1 MKETEANMR
10 NLKRFLAMAL
20 TMLMLVTSLSI
31 VTSAKFEDVTDF
43 QNEIAVL
50 AKLGVIKGKADGT
63 FGFDEPVTR
72 RQTALF
78 FARATTG
85 KVDDALH
92 WQSKVNTTPFKDLD
106 AENDYYGAI
115 SYCHNNGIVK
125 GRSTTEFA
133 PNDNIIFKEAITMA
147 VRALGYK
154 GADMDA
160 GYPWSYYSKAVT
172 LGLDKG
178 IEDVDPEDV
187 VTRGVMAKLIYNMM
201 FATNSEGT
209 TIAAKAFGSDVKTTV
224 LVLVAA
230 KGKTLVKNLDTSVE
244 SNPKLAAFVELN
256 DDGTFNYDKVY
267 HFDWATFAELAYGE
281 GNEEK
286 AVDHVGYSYTVV
298 TLDNLK
304 SLVTVS
310 ENPVKKLTSADY
322 VGDGKLEGTE
332 YELVQKWSS
341 VFNIDATKTGKEELI
356 QYNTAFHDGKSK
368 LDKAAGKVY
377 YGGYYYVVDK
387 DNNILAEDG
396 RVLLYY
402 YESIDKEKIV
412 ELGSTIFPYY
422 YNVGNLYYPAILPAN
437 TRYPGAATV
446 EQLELP
452 KAPITYNSN
461 KNGTYAKNVSAYA
474 DTIVFDDNND
484 GVYDRAYYTY
494 YTFGKYTT
502 EKDGDDTYHYVTIG
516 AYGTKFTHKNIT
528 VNDLTGEL
536 KNGAYVLWA
545 YDAVNDSLTVKKVFG
560 ADNIKTGYVTGV
572 DFVNKTITI
581 SNSLYNFG
589 IKVGTTETLKYGVSN
604 LPGATATHAGNKV
617 AYYDADKS
625 SSAATAES
633 LIGVSYSLLYKSVNF
648 IVDDEHDD
656 KVIAVIDI
664 KSASNPL
671 VVTAVDTTYNVGGYV
686 TANVIDA
693 SGAAKVITI
702 SRINGYPA
710 LNYFFIRNQVA
721 PFDVGDLIKGAV
733 QEDGTWIVE
742 TGEFTTDPEDDIDV
756 TFYNGY
762 GYADNKLFIKPD
774 GSKLVVVVAYL
785 DATNKVTKFEVANGI
800 PAYGATLK
808 IADDDR
814 YFATTNS
821 DGIGVGYLYI
831 VTSATTSKFNT
842 AWNVTDGTYTGLVT
856 DVIYVNSV
864 NSSSGN
870 VYYVTY
876 KSIINATSTTEV
888 VYSTS
893 EIKAGSYYKVSKST
907 QNGTTVTT
915 VSGEAT
921 MTSAYLKAYSTYTY
935 TLCDETGT
943 VLANQP
949 AYTNGKEVK
958 VYDWRKAQNFDTTLD
973 TPKTNVI
980 YKVKFVADAAKFAGN
995 KFVFVVEDVI
1005 DLAYTPKKVITGVTL
1020 NTLNLRAGETVAV
1033 EEIKATKD
1041 GEAVTYGI
1049 DSDEYKN
1056 ATFLWYKVDIE
1067 GKVDTTTPVS
1077 TTSSYTTTKND
1088 VGYSFKVV
1096 VLLNDHTIKEN
1107 TATTNPVLLPALTGM
1122 TVVDANNNNAVPDTD
1137 IAADTV
1143 LTVLKDNIT
1152 ATAAIGSETIN
1163 YTWTVKNGTTTT
1175 VKNEATYTVEVGD
1188 EITLTVTVDG
1198 YTGTMT
1204 WSGKAATNSN

>member
-50 AKLGVIKGKADGT
+50 AQLGVIKGKADGT

-133 PNDNIIFKEAITMA
+133 PNDNITFKEAITMA

-178 IEDVDPEDV
+178 IEDVGLDDV

-209 TIAAKAFGSDVKTTV
+209 TIAAKAFGSAVKTTV

-244 SNPKLAAFVELN
+244 SNSKLAAFVELN

-310 ENPVKKLTSADY
+310 ENPVKKLTSAEY

-341 VFNIDATKTGKEELI
+341 VFNIGATKTGKEELI

-368 LDKAAGKVY
+368 LANAAGKVY
-377 YGGYYYVVDK
+377 YGGYYYVVDGK
-387 DNNILAEDG
+387 NNILAEDG
-396 RVLLYY
+396 RVLLHY

-446 EQLELP
+446 EQYELP

-484 GVYDRAYYTY
+484 GVFDRAYFTAYV
-494 YTFGKYTT
+494 FGKL
-502 EKDGDDTYHYVTIG
+502 KVQDDDTGDGKLDYYFHIG
-516 AYGTKFTHKNIT
+516 ANGGNKYNVRGADKVIN
-528 VNDLTGEL
+528 LTDVEL
-536 KNGAYVLWA
+536 KKDTTYYVLWA
-545 YDAVNDSLTVKKVFG
+545 YDAVNETVTVKKVY
-560 ADNIKTGYVTGV
+560 DEVKYGYVVAV
-572 DFVNKTITI
+572 DVVNDTITFAN
-581 SNSLYNFG
+581 NSWFG
-589 IKVGTTETLKYGVSN
+589 IGVGNLETIKYGVPK
-604 LPGATATHAGNKV
+604 LPGATNTNNDLSINDNGDGELKTEALV
-617 AYYDADKS
+617 
-625 SSAATAES
+625 
-633 LIGVSYSLLYKSVNF
+633 GVNYSLLNKYVSY
-648 IVDDEHDD
+648 IVDEENDGRI
-656 KVIAVIDI
+656 IAVLGAKDA
-664 KSASNPL
+664 KTPL
-671 VVTAVDTTYNVGGYV
+671 VVTSVVTPYNIGGNFR
-686 TANVIDA
+686 ASVIDNTGKA
-693 SGAAKVITI
+693 QIITI
-702 SRINGYPA
+702 SRINDIPA
-710 LNYFFIRNQVA
+710 VNYFLNVPIKA
-721 PFDVGDLIKGAV
+721 GDVILGAK
-733 QEDGTWIVE
+733 QDDGTWMVTTGQSSVGAKAVE
-742 TGEFTTDPEDDIDV
+742 L
-756 TFYNGY
+756 TFINGY
-762 GYADNKLFIKPD
+762 GYDKAGDVFIKD
-774 GSKLVVVVAYL
+774 DNSRLVIVVAYI
-785 DATNKVTKFEVANGI
+785 DDKDGDGVQDEDDEIVYYEVATGI
-800 PAYGATLK
+800 PAKGATLTIK
-808 IADDDR
+808 QTDD
-814 YFATTNS
+814 YYIE
-821 DGIGVGYLYI
+821 DGKKGFLYI
-831 VTSATTSKFNT
+831 KTYFKPEDVITSKFD
-842 AWNVTDGTYTGLVT
+842 ARWNFTKVYTTGAVS
-856 DVIYVNSV
+856 DVYYISSV
-864 NSSSGN
+864 NSFSGN
-870 VYYVTY
+870 TYYVNY
-876 KSIINATSTTEV
+876 LSIINANSGSAVVYNATGNKIEKGKFYEVTKITQGDTTEIYISKEADMAKDKTLSAFTKYSFTV
-888 VYSTS
+888 V
-893 EIKAGSYYKVSKST
+893 
-907 QNGTTVTT
+907 
-915 VSGEAT
+915 GEPVQ
-921 MTSAYLKAYSTYTY
+921 Y
-935 TLCDETGT
+935 
-943 VLANQP
+943 V
-949 AYTNGKEVK
+949 GKEVK
-958 VYDWRKAQNFDTTLD
+958 VYDWTSSTKNFDKEISSLNKD
-973 TPKTNVI
+973 KI
-980 YKVKFVADAAKFAGN
+980 YKV
-995 KFVFVVEDVI
+995 
-1005 DLAYTPKKVITGVTL
+1005 
-1020 NTLNLRAGETVAV
+1020 
-1033 EEIKATKD
+1033 
-1041 GEAVTYGI
+1041 TY
-1049 DSDEYKN
+1049 YKN
-1056 ATFLWYKVDIE
+1056 ADAISG
-1067 GKVDTTTPVS
+1067 GK
-1077 TTSSYTTTKND
+1077 
-1088 VGYSFKVV
+1088 V
-1096 VLLNDHTIKEN
+1096 VLL
-1107 TATTNPVLLPALTGM
+1107 V
-1122 TVVDANNNNAVPDTD
+1122 TD
-1137 IAADTV
+1137 IIDKADLPPVYDYT
-1143 LTVLKDNIT
+1143 LTVGRVMVPASSKNVVRVYNPTITGPDDETFTPKPADLTIEVLYYDTTGKKLFEGVASASRHEKDDEMYFRISDFEAFGET
-1152 ATAAIGSETIN
+1152 EDGYPYKVKLDGS
-1163 YTWTVKNGTTTT
+1163 YLVR
-1175 VKNEATYTVEVGD
+1175 
-1188 EITLTVTVDG
+1188 ITLTYKDKDGKTSKPVTLDPVLV
-1198 YTGTMT
+1198 
-1204 WSGKAATNSN
+1204 NFE

>member
-1 MKETEANMR
+1 MR

-50 AKLGVIKGKADGT
+50 AQLGVIKGKADGT

-133 PNDNIIFKEAITMA
+133 PNDNITFKEAITMA

-178 IEDVDPEDV
+178 IEDVGLDDV

-310 ENPVKKLTSADY
+310 ENPVKKLTSAEY

-368 LDKAAGKVY
+368 LDNAAGKVY
-377 YGGYYYVVDK
+377 YGGYYYVVDGN
-387 DNNILAEDG
+387 NNILAEDG
-396 RVLLYY
+396 SVLLYY
-402 YESIDKEKIV
+402 YESIDEEV
-412 ELGSTIFPYY
+412 EQGSTIFPYY
-422 YNVGNLYYPAILPAN
+422 RKIGNRYYPAILPAN

-484 GVYDRAYYTY
+484 GVFDRAYFTAYV
-494 YTFGKYTT
+494 FGKL
-502 EKDGDDTYHYVTIG
+502 KVQDDDTGDGKLDYYFYIG
-516 AYGTKFTHKNIT
+516 AYGDKKYN
-528 VNDLTGEL
+528 VNKIINLTDVEL
-536 KNGAYVLWA
+536 KKDTTYYVLWA
-545 YDAVNDSLTVKKVFG
+545 YDAVNETVTVKKVY
-560 ADNIKTGYVTGV
+560 DEVKYGYVVAV
-572 DFVNKTITI
+572 DVVNDTITFAN
-581 SNSLYNFG
+581 NSWFG
-589 IKVGTTETLKYGVSN
+589 IGVGNLETIKYGVSK
-604 LPGATATHAGNKV
+604 LPGATNTNNDLSIKDDGDGELKTEV
-617 AYYDADKS
+617 
-625 SSAATAES
+625 
-633 LIGVSYSLLYKSVNF
+633 LVGVDYSLLNKYVSY
-648 IVDDEHDD
+648 IVDEENDGRI
-656 KVIAVIDI
+656 IAVFGAKDA
-664 KSASNPL
+664 KTPL
-671 VVTAVDTTYNVGGYV
+671 VVTSVVTPYNIGGNIR
-686 TANVIDA
+686 ASVIDNTGKA
-693 SGAAKVITI
+693 QIITI
-702 SRINGYPA
+702 SRINDIPA
-710 LNYFFIRNQVA
+710 VSYFLNVPIVA
-721 PFDVGDLIKGAV
+721 GNVILGAK
-733 QEDGTWIVE
+733 QDDGTWMVTTGQDLRSVSAE
-742 TGEFTTDPEDDIDV
+742 TV
-756 TFYNGY
+756 LTFYNGY
-762 GYADNKLFIKPD
+762 GYKANGNVFIKHD
-774 GSKLVVVVAYL
+774 NSRLVIVVAYK
-785 DATNKVTKFEVANGI
+785 DTGGNIKYYEVATGI
-800 PAYGATLK
+800 PAKGATLTIK
-808 IADDDR
+808 QDDE
-814 YFATTNS
+814 YYIE
-821 DGIGVGYLYI
+821 DGNKGFLYI
-831 VTSATTSKFNT
+831 KTTIPANAQNPSKFG
-842 AWNVTDGTYTGLVT
+842 AGWNVTKVYTTGAVS
-856 DVIYVNSV
+856 DVYYISSV
-864 NSSSGN
+864 NSFSGN
-870 VYYVTY
+870 TYYVNY
-876 KSIINATSTTEV
+876 LSIINANSGSAVVYNATGNKIEKGKFYEVTKITQGNTTEI
-888 VYSTS
+888 Y
-893 EIKAGSYYKVSKST
+893 VSKVADMEEDKTLSAFT
-907 QNGTTVTT
+907 KYSFTVE
-915 VSGEAT
+915 GEPVK
-921 MTSAYLKAYSTYTY
+921 Y
-935 TLCDETGT
+935 
-943 VLANQP
+943 V
-949 AYTNGKEVK
+949 GKEVK
-958 VYDWRKAQNFDTTLD
+958 VYDWTSSTKNFDKEISELESDKTYTVTYYKNFDAINGGKVVLLATEIKEEVTGKAITSVELD
-973 TPKTNVI
+973 AEANPKV
-980 YKVKFVADAAKFAGN
+980 G
-995 KFVFVVEDVI
+995 
-1005 DLAYTPKKVITGVTL
+1005 
-1020 NTLNLRAGETVAV
+1020 
-1033 EEIKATKD
+1033 EEIKVTKITTLED
-1041 GEAVTYGI
+1041 GVPKTYAVDENGNAPDFFANVTFVWYYGDQRANNQSGKGANYSTFVVYPVHV
-1049 DSDEYKN
+1049 DSK
-1056 ATFLWYKVDIE
+1056 I
-1067 GKVDTTTPVS
+1067 
-1077 TTSSYTTTKND
+1077 
-1088 VGYSFKVV
+1088 KVV
-1096 VLLNDHTIKEN
+1096 VYIDDYTPNVPTSAN
-1107 TATTNPVLLPALTGM
+1107 TAETVGIVLPAG
-1122 TVVDANNNNAVPDTD
+1122 NQ
-1137 IAADTV
+1137 
-1143 LTVLKDNIT
+1143 
-1152 ATAAIGSETIN
+1152 
-1163 YTWTVKNGTTTT
+1163 
-1175 VKNEATYTVEVGD
+1175 
-1188 EITLTVTVDG
+1188 
-1198 YTGTMT
+1198 
-1204 WSGKAATNSN
+1204 

>member
-1 MKETEANMR
+1 MR

-50 AKLGVIKGKADGT
+50 AQLGVIKGKADGT

-133 PNDNIIFKEAITMA
+133 PNDNITFKEAITMA

-178 IEDVDPEDV
+178 IEDVGLDDV

-209 TIAAKAFGSDVKTTV
+209 TIAAKAFGSAVKTTV

-244 SNPKLAAFVELN
+244 SNSKLAAFVELN

-341 VFNIDATKTGKEELI
+341 VFNIGATKTGKEELI

-368 LDKAAGKVY
+368 LADAVRKVY

-396 RVLLYY
+396 SVLLYY

-422 YNVGNLYYPAILPAN
+422 YNVGKLYYPAILPAN

-484 GVYDRAYYTY
+484 GVFDRAYFTAYV
-494 YTFGKYTT
+494 FGKL
-502 EKDGDDTYHYVTIG
+502 KVQDDDTGDGKLDYYFYIG
-516 AYGTKFTHKNIT
+516 ANGDKYTNVRGADKVIN
-528 VNDLTGEL
+528 LTDVEL
-536 KNGAYVLWA
+536 KKDTTYYVLWA
-545 YDAVNDSLTVKKVFG
+545 HDAVNETVTVKKVY
-560 ADNIKTGYVTGV
+560 DEVKYGYVVAV
-572 DFVNKTITI
+572 DVVNDTITFANT
-581 SNSLYNFG
+581 SWFG
-589 IKVGTTETLKYGVSN
+589 IGVGNLETIKYGVSK
-604 LPGATATHAGNKV
+604 LPGATNTNKDLSIKDDGDGELKTEALV
-617 AYYDADKS
+617 
-625 SSAATAES
+625 
-633 LIGVSYSLLYKSVNF
+633 GVNYSLLNKYVSY
-648 IVDDEHDD
+648 IVDEENDGRI
-656 KVIAVIDI
+656 IAVLGAKDA
-664 KSASNPL
+664 KTPL
-671 VVTAVDTTYNVGGYV
+671 VVTSVVTPYNIGGNFR
-686 TANVIDA
+686 ASVIDNTGKA
-693 SGAAKVITI
+693 QIITI
-702 SRINGYPA
+702 SRINDIPA
-710 LNYFFIRNQVA
+710 VNYFLNVPIKA
-721 PFDVGDLIKGAV
+721 GDVILGAK
-733 QEDGTWIVE
+733 QDDGTWMVTTGQDLRSVSAE
-742 TGEFTTDPEDDIDV
+742 TV
-756 TFYNGY
+756 LTFINGY
-762 GYADNKLFIKPD
+762 GYKADGNPFIKHD
-774 GSKLVVVVAYL
+774 NSRLVIVVAYI
-785 DATNKVTKFEVANGI
+785 DDGEIEYYEVATGI
-800 PAYGATLK
+800 PAKGATLTIK
-808 IADDDR
+808 QTDD
-814 YFATTNS
+814 YYIE
-821 DGIGVGYLYI
+821 DGDKGFLYI
-831 VTSATTSKFNT
+831 QTEDKTSKFGT
-842 AWNVTDGTYTGLVT
+842 GWNVTKVYTTGAVS
-856 DVIYVNSV
+856 DVYYISSV
-864 NSSSGN
+864 NSFSGN
-870 VYYVTY
+870 TYYVNY
-876 KSIINATSTTEV
+876 LSVINANSGSAVVYNATGDKIKTGEFYEVTKITQGDTTEI
-888 VYSTS
+888 Y
-893 EIKAGSYYKVSKST
+893 VSKVAVMEENKT
-907 QNGTTVTT
+907 L
-915 VSGEAT
+915 
-921 MTSAYLKAYSTYTY
+921 SAFTAYSF
-935 TLCDETGT
+935 T
-943 VLANQP
+943 VDGKVE
-949 AYTNGKEVK
+949 YVGKEVK
-958 VYDWRKAQNFDTTLD
+958 VYDWTSSKNFDKEISSLKSD
-973 TPKTNVI
+973 KI
-980 YKVKFVADAAKFAGN
+980 YKVTYYENADAISGGK
-995 KFVFVVEDVI
+995 VVLLVTEII
-1005 DLAYTPKKVITGVTL
+1005 DKADLPPVYDYTLT
-1020 NTLNLRAGETVAV
+1020 
-1033 EEIKATKD
+1033 
-1041 GEAVTYGI
+1041 
-1049 DSDEYKN
+1049 
-1056 ATFLWYKVDIE
+1056 VDIE
-1067 GKVDTTTPVS
+1067 RTEVPDEDPGVIRVYKPRVIEVGKIGNAAALTFEVTYYDVTSGEVLFEGIATGNVVPNGPEGERWQDWYVEISNFKRVVETAHGDT
-1077 TTSSYTTTKND
+1077 
-1088 VGYSFKVV
+1088 V
-1096 VLLNDHTIKEN
+1096 VLDLTSGEYLVKVTITYVDAKGK
-1107 TATTNPVLLPALTGM
+1107 TSNPV
-1122 TVVDANNNNAVPDTD
+1122 TV
-1137 IAADTV
+1137 
-1143 LTVLKDNIT
+1143 
-1152 ATAAIGSETIN
+1152 GSVHVILD
-1163 YTWTVKNGTTTT
+1163 KH
-1175 VKNEATYTVEVGD
+1175 GD
-1188 EITLTVTVDG
+1188 
-1198 YTGTMT
+1198 
-1204 WSGKAATNSN
+1204 